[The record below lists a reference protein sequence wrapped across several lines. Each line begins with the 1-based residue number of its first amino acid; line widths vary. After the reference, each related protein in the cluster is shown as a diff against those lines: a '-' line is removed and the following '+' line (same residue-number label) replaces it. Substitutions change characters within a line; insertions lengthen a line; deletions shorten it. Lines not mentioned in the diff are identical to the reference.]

1 MTRFREHPE
10 VSGQETAEFDPQVE
24 KRETVGKIFEYIF
37 LIGLSVGL
45 LVLALLLFDI
55 FKDGLGR
62 LLMPGFLTETPSRFA
77 DKGGIRP
84 AIFGSIALG
93 VLVILVAVPIGVGAA
108 LYLEEYAPKAWWA
121 DVIEINISNLAGVPS
136 IVYGL
141 LGLGVFNYLLG
152 FGPALISGALTLS
165 LLSLP
170 IIIVT
175 AREAIRAVPDSLRH
189 ASYGLGTTKW
199 QTVWNHVLPYAVPGI
214 LTGVIISVSRAIGDA
229 ASLLVIGAVSF
240 LTFNPGVF
248 QRFMALPI
256 LIYSYITRPEPG
268 FASAASAGI
277 IVLLVLIL
285 ALNGTAIYLRQRFT
299 LIK

>member
-1 MTRFREHPE
+1 MANPTFQNNF
-10 VSGQETAEFDPQVE
+10 QEPGCEFAPNVE
-24 KRETVGKIFEYIF
+24 KRETIGKIFEILF
-37 LIGLSVGL
+37 LIGLSIGL
-45 LVLALLLFDI
+45 VVLAILLFDI

-62 LLMPGFLTETPSRFA
+62 VLTPGFLTETPSRFA

-84 AIFGSIALG
+84 AILGSTFLG
-93 VLVILVAVPIGVGAA
+93 LLVLLVAVPIGVGAA
-108 LYLEEYAPKAWWA
+108 LYLEEYAPKAWWT
-121 DVIEINISNLAGVPS
+121 DIIEINIANLAGVPS

-199 QTVWNHVLPYAVPGI
+199 QTIWNHVLPYAVPGI

-229 ASLLVIGAVSF
+229 ASLIVVGAVGF
-240 LTFNPGVF
+240 LTFNPGFF

-256 LIYSYITRPEPG
+256 QIYSYITRPEPG
-268 FASAASAGI
+268 FANAAAATI
-277 IVLLVLIL
+277 IVLLFLIML
-285 ALNGTAIYLRQRFT
+285 LNGTAIYIRQRFST
-299 LIK
+299 LR